1 LTPDEIRSHPLFA
14 KLNERQQTFVDALLR
29 NGNDKVKAAQEAWTC
44 NGEASARTL
53 ANRALQNEGIA
64 FLVEQYFGVDPEA
77 VQFTREKALD
87 FLAKKARNTKD
98 DALALS
104 YMKVIVEMNGWLVKA
119 AATPPAQPRDD
130 SQDSFTLD

>member
-1 LTPDEIRSHPLFA
+1 LTPEEIRSHPLFA

-64 FLVEQYFGVDPEA
+64 FLVESFFGKDPDRER
-77 VQFTREKALD
+77 FTRDGALEFAASKARSVKDPKLALD
-87 FLAKKARNTKD
+87 FLRLIAA
-98 DALALS
+98 
-104 YMKVIVEMNGWLVKA
+104 MEGWITRQQEK
-119 AATPPAQPRDD
+119 PPEQPRDD
-130 SQDSFTLD
+130 GGDPFLLD